1 MLPVA
6 DAARPA
12 QSCDYVIPGGDQH
25 REVQVN
31 IFVDNGKYFWS
42 VNKFLQGDPL
52 PEAGHEDEGQHEA
65 GAAGHLDHLH
75 PDGAA
80 LRKVHLA
87 FLS

>member
-12 QSCDYVIPGGDQH
+12 QSRDHVIPGGDQH

-31 IFVDNGKYFWS
+31 VFVDNGKYFWS
-42 VNKFLQGDPL
+42 VNNFVQGDPL

-80 LRKVHLA
+80 LRQVHLA